1 MGWIQISLSRFH
13 LIGVLD
19 LKEPGVCFWD
29 DTDLLNGFIC
39 QDRRDGNGDRFMM
52 LLIRC

>member
-19 LKEPGVCFWD
+19 LKEPGVRFWD

-39 QDRRDGNGDRFMM
+39 QDRRDGNGDQFMM